1 MKASN
6 WYKGD
11 LDMST
16 KVETKKAPAAIGP
29 YSQAVV
35 VGNLIFTS
43 GQIPLNPETG
53 VLEGKDIAEQTHR
66 VCKNLEA
73 VLTAAGGSLK
83 SAVKTVCFLANMADF
98 AAFNEVYAQ
107 YFTEK
112 PARSC
117 VAVKDLPKG
126 ALLEVEVVAE
136 KE

>member
-1 MKASN
+1 
-6 WYKGD
+6 
-11 LDMST
+11 MSS
-16 KVETKKAPAAIGP
+16 KVKTSKAPAAIGP

-53 VLEGKDIAEQTHR
+53 ALEGENITEQTHR

-73 VLTAAGGSLK
+73 VLSAAGGSLQ

-98 AAFNEVYAQ
+98 AVFNEVYAQ

-117 VAVKDLPKG
+117 VAVKELPKG
-126 ALLEVEVVAE
+126 ALVEVEVVAE

>member
-1 MKASN
+1 
-6 WYKGD
+6 
-11 LDMST
+11 MSS
-16 KVETKKAPAAIGP
+16 KVSTNKAPAAIGP

-53 VLEGKDIAEQTHR
+53 VIEGETIAEQTHR

-73 VLTAAGGSLK
+73 VLEAAGSSLK
-83 SAVKTVCFLANMADF
+83 NAVKTVCFLANIGDF

-126 ALLEVEVVAE
+126 ALVEVEVIAE
-136 KE
+136 MG

>member
-1 MKASN
+1 
-6 WYKGD
+6 
-11 LDMST
+11 MST

-53 VLEGKDIAEQTHR
+53 ILVGENIAEQTHR
-66 VCKNLEA
+66 VCKNLTA
-73 VLTAAGGSLK
+73 VLESAGGSLK
-83 SAVKTVCFLANMADF
+83 SAVKTTCFLSNMADF
-98 AAFNEVYAQ
+98 AAFNEVYAE

-126 ALLEVEVVAE
+126 ALVEVEVVAE
-136 KE
+136 KEE

>member
-1 MKASN
+1 MSMKA
-6 WYKGD
+6 
-11 LDMST
+11 
-16 KVETKKAPAAIGP
+16 ETKKAPAAIGP

-35 VGNLIFTS
+35 VGDLIFTS

-53 VLEGKDIAEQTHR
+53 VLEGKDITEQTHR

-73 VLTAAGGSLK
+73 VLTAAGGSLE